1 MFFVDK
7 GTRDLLPL
15 LEADPSEMA
24 GPAVEFSGR
33 PAPSS
38 DGPPPLPDPS
48 QIHSSAS
55 PPLDKEAD
63 GNSTAVP
70 IKGLPTAATHT
81 EAPNGPI
88 GDVHVIPVPLAKTT
102 SGDAPAAAPDGAPY
116 IGWNHDEG
124 SEDARSVN
132 DGVRSGEVDSP
143 DDAADATSKAHTI
156 LVTQIAD
163 VDQDARIIVEG
174 YVGEVVARLHIDQDL
189 LMDQDV
195 EIAFSIDGNG
205 NFSVLV
211 DQDMRIDQ
219 QIDIDV
225 DIRDEDGVLYLNVFL
240 RDRIEVE
247 QDTMIDMHAGEG
259 PAGARVEVNQD
270 IELDQDVDIDID
282 IEDDL
287 EERYVI
293 DVRID
298 VRQEVATDQDAIVAI
313 SDCNGEIDMDV
324 EATQVATV
332 DQETVIRADFALV

>member
-1 MFFVDK
+1 M
-7 GTRDLLPL
+7 
-15 LEADPSEMA
+15 
-24 GPAVEFSGR
+24 
-33 PAPSS
+33 
-38 DGPPPLPDPS
+38 
-48 QIHSSAS
+48 
-55 PPLDKEAD
+55 
-63 GNSTAVP
+63 P
-70 IKGLPTAATHT
+70 IKALPTTATHT
-81 EAPNGPI
+81 EAPESPI
-88 GDVHVIPVPLAKTT
+88 DSVHIVPVPLAKAEF
-102 SGDAPAAAPDGAPY
+102 GDAPTAASHAAPHID
-116 IGWNHDEG
+116 WDHDEG
-124 SEDARSVN
+124 SEDTRTVN
-132 DGVRSGEVDSP
+132 DEVHAGEVDSP
-143 DDAADATSKAHTI
+143 DNATETSGDAHTI
-156 LVTQIAD
+156 RVIQTAE

-225 DIRDEDGVLYLNVFL
+225 DIREEDGVLYLDVFL

-247 QDTMIDMHAGEG
+247 QDTVIGMHVGDG
-259 PAGARVEVNQD
+259 PAGGTVEVSQD

-298 VRQEVATDQDAIVAI
+298 VRQEVATDQDAIVAV
-313 SDCNGEIDMDV
+313 SDDSGEIDMDV

-332 DQETVIRADFALV
+332 DQETIIRADFALV